1 MKEEKKEQIV
11 KIVKYENGDM
21 SVEMKGECSKK
32 DMLDAFLALTVFM
45 LSFVENKDNPI
56 EEKENKSILAAA
68 LKGYIN
74 AAAGLC

>member
-21 SVEMKGECSKK
+21 GVEMKGECSKK
-32 DMLDAFLALTVFM
+32 DMFDAFSALTVFM

-56 EEKENKSILAAA
+56 EEKESKSILAAA
-68 LKGYIN
+68 LKGCIN